1 MVERLGIK
9 DSMYMRPPR
18 MIYISYNET
27 LLSLERPMN
36 IETIV
41 VLVAFAVLAL
51 VMLITFVV
59 AVVRTFQEKPAIAP
73 AMAEPTPEQ
82 VAAFDRYTTE
92 RMAWE
97 ERKSANIDRVLNSDN
112 PL

>member
-1 MVERLGIK
+1 
-9 DSMYMRPPR
+9 
-18 MIYISYNET
+18 
-27 LLSLERPMN
+27 MN
-36 IETIV
+36 IETLV
-41 VLVAFAVLAL
+41 VLVAVAALAL

-59 AVVRTFQEKPAIAP
+59 AVVRTFQEKPSVAP
-73 AMAEPTPEQ
+73 QHAKATPAQ

-97 ERKSANIDRVLNSDN
+97 ERKRANIDRVLNSDN